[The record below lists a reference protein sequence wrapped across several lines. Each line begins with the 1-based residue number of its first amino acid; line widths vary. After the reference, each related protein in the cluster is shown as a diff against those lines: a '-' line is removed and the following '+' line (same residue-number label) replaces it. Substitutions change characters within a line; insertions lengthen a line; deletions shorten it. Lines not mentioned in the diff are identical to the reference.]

1 MMMMELR
8 AGFIG
13 LGNMGEG
20 MALNLRRAGFPL
32 TVRDFRPEPV
42 EHLVAAGAEATASNS
57 EVGARSDVVCVA
69 VFDEDQIR
77 EVCLAHGDDAGLIA
91 GMRSGG
97 AIIVHSTVSP
107 GLIKELAGWAS
118 KQDVALFD
126 AAMTGGG
133 DVAAR
138 AGTLTFMVGGDAAT
152 VERCRPVLAA
162 MSQHIFHVG
171 PLGAGVGAKI
181 LNNFFGASHVM
192 LTREALRLARALG
205 IGDERLLEIV
215 NAGGVGS
222 SWVTRNWGAIRTQE
236 ENYTTGKLGMVAMA
250 SKDLR
255 LADQLAQ
262 ETGIS
267 APTLAFI
274 VERVVPELG
283 AAGLTG

>member
-1 MMMMELR
+1 MMMDR
-8 AGFIG
+8 VGFVG

-20 MALNLRRAGFPL
+20 MALNLRKAGFPL
-32 TVRDFRPEPV
+32 TVRDVRPEPV
-42 EHLVAAGAEATASNS
+42 ERLVAAGAETTASDYDL
-57 EVGARSDVVCVA
+57 GARSDVVCVA
-69 VFDEDQIR
+69 LFDEEQIR
-77 EVCLAHGDDAGLIA
+77 QVCLPHGDDNGIIA
-91 GMRSGG
+91 GMRTGG

-107 GLIKELAGWAS
+107 ALIEELAGTAS
-118 KQDVALFD
+118 EQGLTLFD

-138 AGTLTFMVGGDAAT
+138 AGALTFMVGGDAAA
-152 VERCRPVLAA
+152 VERWRPVLEA

-171 PLGAGVGAKI
+171 PLGAGMGAKI
-181 LNNFFGASHVM
+181 LNNFFGASYVI

-255 LADQLAQ
+255 LADKLAH
-262 ETGIS
+262 ETRTP

-274 VERVVPELG
+274 VEHVVPELG

>member
-1 MMMMELR
+1 MMMDR
-8 AGFIG
+8 VGFVG

-20 MALNLRRAGFPL
+20 MALNLRKAGFPL
-32 TVRDFRPEPV
+32 TVRDVRREPV
-42 EHLVAAGAEATASNS
+42 ERLVAAGAETTASDYDL
-57 EVGARSDVVCVA
+57 GARSDVVCVA
-69 VFDEDQIR
+69 LFDEEQIR
-77 EVCLAHGDDAGLIA
+77 QVCLAHGEDAGLIA

-107 GLIKELAGWAS
+107 ALIRELAGTAS
-118 KQDVALFD
+118 EQGLTLFD

-138 AGTLTFMVGGDAAT
+138 AGALTFMVGGDAAA
-152 VERCRPVLAA
+152 VERWRPVLEA

-181 LNNFFGASHVM
+181 LNNFFGASHVI
-192 LTREALRLARALG
+192 LTREALRLAPALG

-255 LADQLAQ
+255 LADKLAH
-262 ETGIS
+262 ETRTP

-274 VERVVPELG
+274 VEHVVPELG

>member
-1 MMMMELR
+1 MMMDR
-8 AGFIG
+8 VGFVG

-20 MALNLRRAGFPL
+20 MALNLRKAGFPL
-32 TVRDFRPEPV
+32 TVRDVRPEPV
-42 EHLVAAGAEATASNS
+42 ERLVAAGAETTASDFDL
-57 EVGARSDVVCVA
+57 GARSDVVCVA
-69 VFDEDQIR
+69 LFDEEQIR
-77 EVCLAHGDDAGLIA
+77 QVCLAHGEDAGLIA

-107 GLIKELAGWAS
+107 ALIRELAGTAS
-118 KQDVALFD
+118 EQGLTLFD

-138 AGTLTFMVGGDAAT
+138 AGALTFMVGGDAAA
-152 VERCRPVLAA
+152 VERWRPVLEA

-181 LNNFFGASHVM
+181 LNNFFGASHVI

-255 LADQLAQ
+255 LADKLAH
-262 ETGIS
+262 ETRTP

-274 VERVVPELG
+274 VEHVVPELG

>member
-1 MMMMELR
+1 MMMDR
-8 AGFIG
+8 VGFVG

-20 MALNLRRAGFPL
+20 MALNLRKAGFPL
-32 TVRDFRPEPV
+32 TVRDVRREPV
-42 EHLVAAGAEATASNS
+42 ERLVAAGAETTASDYDL
-57 EVGARSDVVCVA
+57 GARSDVVCVA
-69 VFDEDQIR
+69 LFDEEQIR
-77 EVCLAHGDDAGLIA
+77 QVCLAHGEDAGLIA

-107 GLIKELAGWAS
+107 ALIRELAGTAS
-118 KQDVALFD
+118 EQGLTLFD

-138 AGTLTFMVGGDAAT
+138 AGALTFMVGGDAAA
-152 VERCRPVLAA
+152 VERWRPVLEA

-181 LNNFFGASHVM
+181 LNNFFGASHVI

-255 LADQLAQ
+255 LADKLAY
-262 ETGIS
+262 ETRTP

-274 VERVVPELG
+274 VEHIVPELG

>member
-1 MMMMELR
+1 MMMDR
-8 AGFIG
+8 VGFVG

-20 MALNLRRAGFPL
+20 MALNLRKAGFPL
-32 TVRDFRPEPV
+32 TVRDVRPEPV
-42 EHLVAAGAEATASNS
+42 ERLVAAGAETTASDYDL
-57 EVGARSDVVCVA
+57 GARSDVVCVA
-69 VFDEDQIR
+69 LFDEEQIR
-77 EVCLAHGDDAGLIA
+77 QVCLAHGEDAGLIA

-107 GLIKELAGWAS
+107 ALIRELAGTAS
-118 KQDVALFD
+118 EQGLTLFD

-138 AGTLTFMVGGDAAT
+138 AGALTFMVGGDAAA
-152 VERCRPVLAA
+152 VERWRPVLEA

-181 LNNFFGASHVM
+181 LNNFFGASHVI
-192 LTREALRLARALG
+192 LTREALRLAPALG

-255 LADQLAQ
+255 LADKLAH
-262 ETGIS
+262 ETRTP

-274 VERVVPELG
+274 VEHVVPELG

>member
-1 MMMMELR
+1 MMMDR
-8 AGFIG
+8 VGFVG

-20 MALNLRRAGFPL
+20 MALNLRKAGFPL
-32 TVRDFRPEPV
+32 TVRDVRPEPV
-42 EHLVAAGAEATASNS
+42 ERLVAAGAETTASDFDL
-57 EVGARSDVVCVA
+57 GARSDVVCVA
-69 VFDEDQIR
+69 LFDEEQIR
-77 EVCLAHGDDAGLIA
+77 QVCLAHGEDAGLIA

-107 GLIKELAGWAS
+107 ALIRELAGTAS
-118 KQDVALFD
+118 EQGLTLFD

-138 AGTLTFMVGGDAAT
+138 AGALTFMVGGDAAA
-152 VERCRPVLAA
+152 VERWRPVLEA

-181 LNNFFGASHVM
+181 LNNFFGASHVI
-192 LTREALRLARALG
+192 LTREALRLAPALG

-255 LADQLAQ
+255 LADKLAH
-262 ETGIS
+262 ETRTP

-274 VERVVPELG
+274 VEHVVPELG

>member
-1 MMMMELR
+1 MMMDR
-8 AGFIG
+8 VGFVG

-20 MALNLRRAGFPL
+20 MALNLRKAGFPL
-32 TVRDFRPEPV
+32 TVRDVRPEPV
-42 EHLVAAGAEATASNS
+42 ERLVAAGAETTASDFDL
-57 EVGARSDVVCVA
+57 GARSDVVCVA
-69 VFDEDQIR
+69 LFDEEQIR
-77 EVCLAHGDDAGLIA
+77 QVCLAHGEDAGLIA

-107 GLIKELAGWAS
+107 ALIRELAGTAS
-118 KQDVALFD
+118 EQGLTLFD

-138 AGTLTFMVGGDAAT
+138 AGALTFMVGGDAAA
-152 VERCRPVLAA
+152 VERWRPVLEA

-181 LNNFFGASHVM
+181 LNNFFGASHVI

-255 LADQLAQ
+255 LADKLAY
-262 ETGIS
+262 ETRTP

-274 VERVVPELG
+274 VEHIVPELG